1 LNLCSEETALT
12 SIERAKA
19 FVQRKARVIALSAL
33 PLASLVAVTA
43 PSAQA
48 GAVTTPLT
56 LTPSSCTATATN
68 NSGSCSELAL
78 GTGSNGMTGVKM
90 FGFAEADTG
99 LVTSQIAGSN
109 LTIANPLTV
118 DFLVASGG
126 TNNGQVPGAIPLA
139 WNFTIT
145 DSDAVTADINWTL
158 TYTLN
163 STVVSFTSP
172 GAVQAGTFTGSSTG
186 FAGLLGITITNYKI
200 ELSVTDSNVAS
211 PGFLA
216 VNIPPNSVDLN
227 ALSGVPEPGTF
238 ALLGSAL
245 TGLGAFAWRRRRSS

>member
-1 LNLCSEETALT
+1 LT
-12 SIERAKA
+12 SIERAKS
-19 FVQRKARVIALSAL
+19 FMQRKARVMALSVV

-43 PSAQA
+43 PSAHA

-78 GTGSNGMTGVKM
+78 ATGSDGMTGVKM
-90 FGFAEADTG
+90 FGSAQANAG
-99 LVTSQIAGSN
+99 LILTQNVQGGLTSGV
-109 LTIANPLTV
+109 PLTV
-118 DFLVASGG
+118 DFLVASGT

-163 STVVSFTSP
+163 STAVSFNSV
-172 GAVQAGTFTGSSTG
+172 GSVQAGTFTGSTSG
-186 FAGLLGITITNYKI
+186 FAGLVGITITNYKI
-200 ELSVTDSNVAS
+200 ELSVTDSSVANG
-211 PGFLA
+211 GFLA
-216 VNIPPNSVDLN
+216 VNIPQNSVDLN
-227 ALSGVPEPGTF
+227 AIAGTPEPGTF
-238 ALLGSAL
+238 ALMGSAL
-245 TGLGAFAWRRRRSS
+245 AGLGAFALRRRRS

>member
-1 LNLCSEETALT
+1 LT

-19 FVQRKARVIALSAL
+19 FMQRRARVIALTAL

-43 PSAQA
+43 PSAHA

-56 LTPSSCTATATN
+56 LTPSPCTATATN

-90 FGFAEADTG
+90 FGSGQANAG
-99 LVTSQIAGSN
+99 LILSQNVVGG
-109 LTIANPLTV
+109 LTIGSPLTV
-118 DFLVASGG
+118 DFLVASGT
-126 TNNGQVPGAIPLA
+126 TNSGQVPGAIPLA

-145 DSDAVTADINWTL
+145 DSDSVTADINWTL

-163 STVVSFTSP
+163 SMFVSFNSG
-172 GAVQAGTFTGSSTG
+172 GAVQAGTFTGSSSG
-186 FAGLLGITITNYKI
+186 FAGLLGVTITSYKI
-200 ELSVTDSNVAS
+200 ELSVTDSSVANG
-211 PGFLA
+211 GFLA
-216 VNIPPNSVDLN
+216 VNIPQNSVDIN
-227 ALSGVPEPGTF
+227 GVSGVPEPGTF
-238 ALLGSAL
+238 ALMGSAL